1 MTTLNY
7 SALRKKA
14 AEEGS
19 GGDAETLPVGEY
31 DGEIV
36 GAGAKAKS
44 DGFGLWW
51 RFKVLTGPE
60 AGKQTFLNQQLKPE
74 NGASLDIFFRVAK
87 DLGIDFDAIPD
98 GTAPGD
104 WVKLPV
110 GRKYHFEIVHNP
122 SKTDPSRVFANFRNI
137 KRLDAVEAPAPA
149 PQIDVTAPV
158 SAAAGSTPGKLP
170 F

>member
-19 GGDAETLPVGEY
+19 GGDIETLPVGEY

-98 GTAPGD
+98 GTPPGD
-104 WVKLPV
+104 WVKLVV
-110 GRKYHFEIVHNP
+110 GSKYHFEIVHNP

-137 KRLDAVEAPAPA
+137 KRLDASVVPA
-149 PQIDVTAPV
+149 PQ
-158 SAAAGSTPGKLP
+158 STPPLTPVRNDDIPGAKLP